1 MFKSAVLTLI
11 VFLTCLNV
19 SPAFAQSSDSKVD
32 MNISGEIHRGVMYY
46 DDGDN
51 PDFRHVDND
60 NDPTLFRFAGVT
72 TQPIAGWF
80 LGGLSEFEFADNTS
94 AKVTQ
99 ADDPSTDTDSF
110 KIRKAELFFS
120 SPKYGVLSF
129 GRGNTASENTSE
141 SDISGTFSA
150 SHASVQKVGGGLFF
164 ANQAGGLSVVQINQV
179 FNTLDGLDRQAR
191 IRYDTPNFAGLVL
204 SVSSSDHD
212 QHDLAI
218 RYQEDLKGFKVKAPA
233 SYTNTASNATLVD
246 NQISG
251 SVSVLLDSG
260 INLTLSSGIQNTK
273 GADAGRDPS
282 FIYGKLGYQTQLND
296 LGFTAFS
303 VDYGQYDEMR
313 VVNEDGKT
321 WGIQV
326 LQKIAAWNT
335 DIYITFRNFKLNNVA
350 IGVKSLITGGVSI
363 PDGSYIAPGSV
374 ITKQSQADALPHS
387 ASAVLMRKPI
397 RRWSMSTPV

>member
-120 SPKYGVLSF
+120 SPKYVVLSF

-251 SVSVLLDSG
+251 SVSVLHDSG

-282 FIYGKLGYQTQLND
+282 FIYGKLGSRTHLWKEPS
-296 LGFTAFS
+296 TA
-303 VDYGQYDEMR
+303 
-313 VVNEDGKT
+313 T
-321 WGIQV
+321 WKV
-326 LQKIAAWNT
+326 LCFVILAGPPPVRERFGAKRPGWPGKIAA
-335 DIYITFRNFKLNNVA
+335 
-350 IGVKSLITGGVSI
+350 
-363 PDGSYIAPGSV
+363 
-374 ITKQSQADALPHS
+374 LP
-387 ASAVLMRKPI
+387 R
-397 RRWSMSTPV
+397 

>member
-1 MFKSAVLTLI
+1 MFKSTVLTLI
-11 VFLTCLNV
+11 VLLTCLNV

-32 MNISGEIHRGVMYY
+32 MNISGEIHHGVMYY

-51 PDFRHVDND
+51 PDFRRVDND
-60 NDPTLFRFAGVT
+60 NDPTLFRFEGVT
-72 TQPIAGWF
+72 TEPIAGWF
-80 LGGLSEFEFADNTS
+80 LGGLSELEFADNSS

-99 ADDPSTDTDSF
+99 TEDISDPGDKTDSF

-120 SPKYGVLSF
+120 HPKYGIFSF

-150 SHASVQKVGGGLFF
+150 SHASVQKVGGGLEFV
-164 ANQAGGLSVVQINQV
+164 NQAGGLSGVQINQV
-179 FNTLDGLDRQAR
+179 FNALDGLDRQNR

-212 QHDLAI
+212 QHDIAN
-218 RYQEDLKGFKVKAPA
+218 RYEEDLKGFKVKASA
-233 SYTNTASNATLVD
+233 SFTNTASNATLVD

-260 INLTLSSGIQNTK
+260 INLTLSSGVQNTK
-273 GADAGRDPS
+273 GVDAGRDPS

-303 VDYGQYDEMR
+303 VDYGQYDEMQA
-313 VVNEDGKT
+313 VNEDGT
-321 WGIQV
+321 SWGIQA

-335 DIYITFRNFKLNNVA
+335 DIYITFRNFNLNNAALNVNDVNVVLT
-350 IGVKSLITGGVSI
+350 GVRF
-363 PDGSYIAPGSV
+363 
-374 ITKQSQADALPHS
+374 QF
-387 ASAVLMRKPI
+387 
-397 RRWSMSTPV
+397 